1 MQHRGGRARLSVRAS
16 CPGQNPDRNS
26 ARIPRP
32 RTREE
37 AVMFRTQTLVLAG
50 LALAWVASPVRAEG
64 APLAETREKRDSRM
78 AWWRQARFGMFI
90 HWGLY
95 AVPAG
100 AYDGQRDKDIGE
112 WIMKHLRIPI
122 PEYERFAAQFN
133 PTRFDARE
141 WVRIAQ
147 DA

>member
-16 CPGQNPDRNS
+16 CPGQNPDWNS
-26 ARIPRP
+26 ARIPRR

-37 AVMFRTQTLVLAG
+37 AVMFRTQTLVLAS

-64 APLAETREKRDSRM
+64 APLAETRDRRDSRM

-95 AVPAG
+95 AGPAG
-100 AYDGQRDKDIGE
+100 EDEDQRGKDIGDV
-112 WIMKHLRIPI
+112 IRKDLRVP
-122 PEYERFAAQFN
+122 
-133 PTRFDARE
+133 
-141 WVRIAQ
+141 
-147 DA
+147 